1 MASMAEITYREALK
15 RALREELA
23 RDPEVVVWGE
33 DIVAYGGGGAYAVT
47 AGLAKEFPGRIRDT
61 PIAEE
66 AIVGVGIGA
75 AMGGVRPVVELMTI
89 NFALVAWDQIVNH
102 AAKMHHMFNG
112 QIKVPMVMRSPD
124 GFGRTAATH
133 SQNFDGWLA
142 SIPGLK
148 VVAPATP
155 YDAKGLLK
163 SAIRDDDPVFFIEHL
178 QLYGTRGEVPD
189 EEYLI
194 PLGVSERKREGKH
207 LTVVTWGR
215 MLVETMKAAKT
226 LSAEGVELDVIDL
239 RTLRPMD
246 LSLAMESVKRTHR
259 AIVVEEGWRSMGMG
273 AEIVASLQE
282 QAFNDLDAPIAR
294 VAGLE
299 VPMPYAKTLE
309 HATLPFADD
318 VVAAARAMMANQY

>member
-1 MASMAEITYREALK
+1 MAEITYREALK
-15 RALREELA
+15 RALREELT

-47 AGLAKEFPGRIRDT
+47 AGLSKEFPGRIRDT

-75 AMGGVRPVVELMTI
+75 AMGGVRPIVELMTI

-246 LSLAMESVKRTHR
+246 LSLAIESVKRTNR
-259 AIVVEEGWRSMGMG
+259 AIVVEEGWRSIGLG

-282 QAFNDLDAPIAR
+282 QAFNYLDAPIAR

-318 VVAAARAMMANQY
+318 VVAAVHAMMANQY

>member
-1 MASMAEITYREALK
+1 MAEITFREALK
-15 RALREELA
+15 RALREELT
-23 RDPEVVVWGE
+23 RDPDVVIWGE

-47 AGLAKEFPGRIRDT
+47 AGLAKEFPGRVRDT

-75 AMGGVRPVVELMTI
+75 AMGGVRPIVELMTI

-102 AAKMHHMFNG
+102 AAKLHHMFNG
-112 QIKVPMVMRSPD
+112 QIKVPMVMRSPA

-133 SQNFDGWLA
+133 SQNFDSWLA
-142 SIPGLK
+142 SVPGLK
-148 VVAPATP
+148 VVEPATP

-163 SAIRDDDPVFFIEHL
+163 AAIRDDDPVFFIEHL

-189 EEYLI
+189 TEYLI
-194 PLGVSERKREGKH
+194 PLGVSERKREGRH

-215 MLVETMKAAKT
+215 MLVETMKAAKV
-226 LSAEGVELDVIDL
+226 LSGEGIELDVIDL

-246 LSLAMESVKRTHR
+246 LSLAMQSVKRTNR
-259 AIVVEEGWRSMGMG
+259 AMVVEEGWRSMGIG
-273 AEIVASLQE
+273 AEVAATLQE
-282 QAFNDLDAPIAR
+282 QVFNYLDAPIAR

-299 VPMPYAKTLE
+299 VPMPYAKNLE
-309 HATLPFADD
+309 RATVPFSDD
-318 VVAAARAMMANQY
+318 VVAAARAMMTNQY

>member
-1 MASMAEITYREALK
+1 MAEITYREALK

-23 RDPEVVVWGE
+23 RDPDVVVWGE
-33 DIVAYGGGGAYAVT
+33 DIVAYGGGGAYGVT
-47 AGLAKEFPGRIRDT
+47 AGLSKEFPGRIRDT

-66 AIVGVGIGA
+66 AIVGVGVGA
-75 AMGGVRPVVELMTI
+75 AMGGCRPVVELMTI

-102 AAKMHHMFNG
+102 AAKLHHMFNG
-112 QIKVPMVMRSPD
+112 MIKVPLVMRSPA

-133 SQNFDGWLA
+133 SQNFDAWLA

-148 VVAPATP
+148 VVEPATP

-178 QLYGTRGEVPD
+178 ALYGTRGEVPD

-194 PLGVSERKREGKH
+194 PLGVSERKREGEH

-226 LSAEGVELDVIDL
+226 LSDEGLELDVIDL

-246 LSLAMESVKRTHR
+246 LSLAIESVKKTNR
-259 AIVVEEGWRSMGMG
+259 AIVVEEGWRSIGLG
-273 AEIVASLQE
+273 AEIAASLQE
-282 QAFNDLDAPIAR
+282 QAFNYLDAPIAR

-299 VPMPYAKTLE
+299 VPMPYAKNLE
-309 HATLPFADD
+309 RATLPFADD
-318 VVAAARAMMANQY
+318 VVAAVRAMLANKY